1 MSSSVETGRMLAII
15 GPSGAGKTTLMNML
29 RLKQGQGIANGSIT
43 LNGVPFTGALYEE
56 HAAAV
61 EQTASVWPMLTVRE
75 QLAYTFELVRPSL
88 NANERKAAIDE
99 MLDSL
104 GLMKVQHVKA
114 GGGLSGGELRR
125 LSLAAGLA
133 KRPSLLFLDEPTTGL
148 DSAAA
153 AGVMDV
159 VSQLAKM
166 ANTAVICVIH
176 QPSEAIYSKFDK
188 VLLLSCGRTAYN
200 GPASGIPMHFKSIG
214 KPFPDG
220 MSVSEAA
227 LSITNRDFAADPTAV
242 DKVLDAWATKETLP
256 ALVSA
261 KMIAEPP
268 RMANAMEQLSTLT
281 MRGVV
286 NFNRDP
292 INWLGRIGIH
302 IVMQLLLGAFVP
314 GSEWNQAQ
322 IQIRN
327 GGIIVMLMIVSML
340 PAINISFYAS
350 EMSLLAKE
358 VREGKVNPFVY
369 VLVSTGVQLPAI
381 CITSVI
387 SSKSLLSARRTPS
400 LHLRLEHRARVAS
413 GYFAVRAILEVSH
426 ERCVFRMTRNMSTI
440 SHHALLEHL
449 LRWQWES
456 SSGSREAHG
465 RRLVIVS
472 ASWSLLSTYTSPWPR
487 RSRPLGWHLGCSCTC
502 SSSTRATPST
512 ASSRRYRRRSIPSSS
527 SVPSRRP
534 DRW

>member
-1 MSSSVETGRMLAII
+1 MSGSVETGRMLAII

-200 GPASGIPMHFKSIG
+200 GPASGIPMHFSLLGYQCPARASI
-214 KPFPDG
+214 
-220 MSVSEAA
+220 SEFAMN
-227 LSITNRDFAADPTAV
+227 LINREFAADPAQV
-242 DKVLDAWATKETLP
+242 DIFLDTWATRPPSDTPERLPLVHAPPRAGFLGSFMVLARRYMRISMTDFNLYTARLVMFALTSVFIAFYFFDARTREQKNVIPFMWALTLANWNGIFSMVGALPILQQISQKQIGEMRDGSYSYVGALVAPLVTELLMIILLSVAAVAP
-256 ALVSA
+256 ALGLLWLAVWW
-261 KMIAEPP
+261 
-268 RMANAMEQLSTLT
+268 AM
-281 MRGVV
+281 V
-286 NFNRDP
+286 D
-292 INWLGRIGIH
+292 
-302 IVMQLLLGAFVP
+302 
-314 GSEWNQAQ
+314 
-322 IQIRN
+322 
-327 GGIIVMLMIVSML
+327 
-340 PAINISFYAS
+340 
-350 EMSLLAKE
+350 
-358 VREGKVNPFVY
+358 
-369 VLVSTGVQLPAI
+369 
-381 CITSVI
+381 
-387 SSKSLLSARRTPS
+387 
-400 LHLRLEHRARVAS
+400 VA
-413 GYFAVRAILEVSH
+413 
-426 ERCVFRMTRNMSTI
+426 
-440 SHHALLEHL
+440 
-449 LRWQWES
+449 
-456 SSGSREAHG
+456 
-465 RRLVIVS
+465 
-472 ASWSLLSTYTSPWPR
+472 
-487 RSRPLGWHLGCSCTC
+487 PL
-502 SSSTRATPST
+502 
-512 ASSRRYRRRSIPSSS
+512 
-527 SVPSRRP
+527 
-534 DRW
+534 